1 MGHTLPSTNTQRKIT
16 NVWSAHLF
24 PKSLRYVKVKRSIK
38 FSVWIIAIGPS
49 SLFPVTLHSALH
61 TTVNAFLE
69 LQNKKQRF
77 KRVLLHADNCII
89 TYCPKHF

>member
-24 PKSLRYVKVKRSIK
+24 RKSLRYVKVKRSTR
-38 FSVWIIAIGPS
+38 FSVWIIAIGTS

-61 TTVNAFLE
+61 TTVDALLFLE
-69 LQNKKQRF
+69 VQNKRQRF
-77 KRVLLHADNCII
+77 KRVLLHAS
-89 TYCPKHF
+89 